1 MSRTNQDRA
10 GEYVLGVLSAD
21 EREAL
26 ARIAETDASLAHEI
40 ALWDERLA
48 PLLLDTPEAE
58 PPPHLFERI
67 KAKIATREP
76 KPTAP
81 KTVRAGEGRWE
92 TIAPGVE
99 RKVLRFDKARQRV
112 TFLVRGA
119 PGARFPSHAHDDD
132 EECYVLSG
140 DLSFGPLTLR
150 AGDYHL
156 AVPGVAHPV
165 GTTAGGCMLLMM
177 AAA

>member
-1 MSRTNQDRA
+1 MSKTNQDRA
-10 GEYVLGVLSAD
+10 GEYVLGVLPAG
-21 EREAL
+21 ERESVARAAEKNPAL
-26 ARIAETDASLAHEI
+26 AREI
-40 ALWDERLA
+40 ATWNERLA
-48 PLLLDTPEAE
+48 PLLLDAPEVE

-67 KAKIATREP
+67 KATIAARAGQP
-76 KPTAP
+76 AAA

-92 TIAPGVE
+92 AIAPGVE
-99 RKVLRFDKARQRV
+99 RKVLRFDRARQRV

-150 AGDYHL
+150 AGDFHL
-156 AVPGVAHPV
+156 AVPGMAHPV
-165 GTTAGGCMLLMM
+165 GTTVGGCMLLMS
-177 AAA
+177 AEA